1 MKPFTHQELESCGFF
16 SKLFGSTPSENAWKE
31 LNNLFANAKDIKS
44 INKDDVKKALKKWGV
59 KASEENEVQRAT
71 IYRKIADMI
80 FSEALTKDDFSNNDL
95 EYLGSILDMPEHLI
109 KASNKNSLTAAYL
122 IRCNRILKGEEKLSI
137 QEIHKLFGYDYE
149 DTIAMRK
156 QVFTGH
162 FNLKFEDI
170 SDKQRYTPDDEAALR
185 KDCESLDIPYEFK
198 ENIETA
204 LKKYRDLWNVEN
216 TELTPLQDENLPLDP
231 GEKCYIVSNSGLC
244 VNKTVE
250 YEDNLMD
257 YTRKFRIDE
266 EVSFKGEKLANPMKK
281 EDITSVEDIGAFL
294 ITDKRIIFFGKEKQF
309 FCGMEDFTG
318 SDFDGMNIVS
328 YHTKE
333 NGDIMFKYPDESAEA
348 IRIMFDR
355 VLAKFNENK

>member
-16 SKLFGSTPSENAWKE
+16 SKLFGSTPTENAWKE
-31 LNNLFANAKDIKS
+31 LNNLFADANDLHS
-44 INKDDVKKALKKWGV
+44 ISKDDVKKALKKWGV
-59 KASEENEVQRAT
+59 KASEENEVQRAS

-80 FSEALTKDDFSNNDL
+80 YSDAMNEEEFASKDLDF
-95 EYLGSILDMPEHLI
+95 LGDILDMPEHLV
-109 KASNKNSLTAAYL
+109 KNSNKNSRTAAYL
-122 IRCNRILKGEEKLSI
+122 IRCNRILKGEEKLTI

-170 SDKQRYTPDDEAALR
+170 SERARYTPEDEAGLR
-185 KDCESLDIPYEFK
+185 KDCENLDIPYEFK
-198 ENIETA
+198 ENIQTA
-204 LKKYRDLWNVEN
+204 LDKYRNLWNVEN
-216 TELTPLQDENLPLDP
+216 QDIEPIQDESLPMDP
-231 GEKCYIVSNSGLC
+231 GEECYMISNSGLC

-250 YEDNLMD
+250 YEDNLME

-281 EDITSVEDIGAFL
+281 EDITAVEDIGAFL
-294 ITDKRIIFFGKEKQF
+294 ITNKRIIFFGKEKVF
-309 FCGMEDFTG
+309 YCGMEDLVG
-318 SDFDGMNIVS
+318 SDFDGMNIVT

-333 NGDIMFKYPDESAEA
+333 NGDLIFKYPNESAEV
-348 IRIMFDR
+348 IHIMFER
-355 VLAKFNENK
+355 VLARFNAQ